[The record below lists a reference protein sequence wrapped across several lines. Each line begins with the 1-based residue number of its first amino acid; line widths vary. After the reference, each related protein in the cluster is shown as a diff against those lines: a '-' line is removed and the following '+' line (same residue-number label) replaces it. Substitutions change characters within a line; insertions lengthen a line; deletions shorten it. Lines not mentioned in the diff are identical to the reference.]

1 LFYFDNGFRPVP
13 LEQHFLGIKGKP
25 NSTPSNERMNRAC
38 FDKVSDLVKEGHQ
51 VMVFVH
57 ARKETVKTAQM
68 LREEVANEA
77 LGGKPSFSLTKKISL
92 VFNSYILDYFDCSDS
107 SKYTQFKREVAK
119 SRNKEMKELFQYGF
133 GIHHAGMLRSDRT
146 LTEKMFQDGALKV
159 LCCTA
164 TLAWGV
170 NLPAYAVVIKG
181 TQVYDSTK
189 GSYVDLSI
197 LDVLQIFGR
206 AGRPQY
212 ETHGVGYILTTHD
225 RLSHYISAIT
235 QQHPIESKFIE
246 NIVDNL
252 NAEISLG
259 TVTNVDEAVTWLSY
273 TYLYV
278 RMKKNPMIY
287 GMDNAEPQSD
297 PLLGRK
303 RHEIITL
310 AARKLAKCQMIIFDE
325 NTGYLLP
332 KDLGRIASNFYIKH
346 TSIEIFNT
354 MMKPRMTEADVL
366 SMMSMSSEFDQ
377 IKSRDTE
384 HQELKKLLENACAC
398 DIRVIIQI
406 MVYQAP

>member
-1 LFYFDNGFRPVP
+1 
-13 LEQHFLGIKGKP
+13 
-25 NSTPSNERMNRAC
+25 
-38 FDKVSDLVKEGHQ
+38 
-51 VMVFVH
+51 
-57 ARKETVKTAQM
+57 
-68 LREEVANEA
+68 
-77 LGGKPSFSLTKKISL
+77 
-92 VFNSYILDYFDCSDS
+92 
-107 SKYTQFKREVAK
+107 
-119 SRNKEMKELFQYGF
+119 MKELFQYGF
-133 GIHHAGMLRSDRT
+133 GIHHAGMLRSDRS
-146 LTEKMFQDGALKV
+146 LTERMFADGSLKV

-189 GSYVDLSI
+189 GSFVDLSI

-259 TVTNVDEAVTWLSY
+259 TVTNIDEAVTWLSY

-278 RMKKNPMIY
+278 RMRKNPMVY
-287 GMDNAEPQSD
+287 GMSHSEPVED

-303 RHEIITL
+303 RHEIITM
-310 AARKLAKCQMIIFDE
+310 AARKLAECQMILFDGS
-325 NTGYLLP
+325 TGYLVP

-346 TSIEIFNT
+346 KSIEIFNS

-366 SMMSMSSEFDQ
+366 AMISLSSEFDQ
-377 IKSRDTE
+377 IKSRETE

-398 DIRVIIQI
+398 DIKVIYNHIHTYI
-406 MVYQAP
+406 YINSFPIREVLKIHQARSTFYSKRIFQTRISMILHLFLTVPTLLRTQAVLPVPCSKLRSTVTGASLPLFSLKSTRLLKNACGLSSTLYDRWDYR

>member
-1 LFYFDNGFRPVP
+1 
-13 LEQHFLGIKGKP
+13 
-25 NSTPSNERMNRAC
+25 
-38 FDKVSDLVKEGHQ
+38 
-51 VMVFVH
+51 
-57 ARKETVKTAQM
+57 
-68 LREEVANEA
+68 
-77 LGGKPSFSLTKKISL
+77 
-92 VFNSYILDYFDCSDS
+92 
-107 SKYTQFKREVAK
+107 
-119 SRNKEMKELFQYGF
+119 MKELFDYGF
-133 GIHHAGMLRSDRT
+133 GIHHAGMLRSDRNM
-146 LTEKMFQDGALKV
+146 TEKMFQEGALKV

-225 RLSHYISAIT
+225 RLPHYISAIT

-278 RMKKNPMIY
+278 RMKKNPLIY
-287 GMDNAEPQSD
+287 GMDNNEPLED

-310 AARKLAKCQMIIFDE
+310 AARKLANCQMIVFDE
-325 NTGYLLP
+325 NTGYLIP
-332 KDLGRIASNFYIKH
+332 KDLGRISSNFYIKH

-398 DIRVIIQI
+398 DIRVKKKITF
-406 MVYQAP
+406 VYIYITGFLTTFIREVLRILTVKSIFCFNRMSPTHTLRILLWFLIVLMWLKIPVVLRVLYLKLR

>member
-1 LFYFDNGFRPVP
+1 
-13 LEQHFLGIKGKP
+13 
-25 NSTPSNERMNRAC
+25 M
-38 FDKVSDLVKEGHQ
+38 
-51 VMVFVH
+51 
-57 ARKETVKTAQM
+57 
-68 LREEVANEA
+68 
-77 LGGKPSFSLTKKISL
+77 
-92 VFNSYILDYFDCSDS
+92 
-107 SKYTQFKREVAK
+107 
-119 SRNKEMKELFQYGF
+119 
-133 GIHHAGMLRSDRT
+133 T
-146 LTEKMFQDGALKV
+146 L
-159 LCCTA
+159 
-164 TLAWGV
+164 
-170 NLPAYAVVIKG
+170 P
-181 TQVYDSTK
+181 K

-287 GMDNAEPQSD
+287 GMNNDEPLDD

-310 AARKLAKCQMIIFDE
+310 AARKLAACQMIVFDE
-325 NTGYLLP
+325 NTGYLIP
-332 KDLGRIASNFYIKH
+332 KDLGRISSNFYIKH

-384 HQELKKLLENACAC
+384 HQELKKLLDNACAC
-398 DIRVIIQI
+398 DIRVSYPRLGSFFQKQFFIVLLLIGWYGRYSRQS
-406 MVYQAP
+406 